1 MKRIRLWAVL
11 GAAILAPPAF
21 AHDTPDVDNH
31 YQVSGDA
38 QAAPIQAFEVN
49 GSLYLQ
55 LRDIRAVPAP
65 LGDNGPI
72 PYKIYGPY
80 MILPAVAS
88 VTLHFGNATAYV
100 RALDGVA
107 GSSGDAQATMTP
119 PVDAANPASE
129 ISVPTYRPTYAA
141 PAYTPRTVPVSS
153 PVSPVA
159 LAPSSDAVTGTISRP
174 GEVASTQGFTTV
186 SAPSSSDSSPN
197 GAVVGPASE
206 GTSLLANLHAA
217 RGGVVLIVA
226 DGTVAGATA
235 ANSTMQACMSRRW
248 ACQVEYKGAP
258 PGQVKLETAQ

>member
-1 MKRIRLWAVL
+1 MKRLLLWAAL
-11 GAAILAPPAF
+11 GAAILSTPAF
-21 AHDTPDVDNH
+21 AHDTPGVNNH
-31 YQVSGDA
+31 YRVGGDA
-38 QAAPIQAFEVN
+38 QAAPIQAFELN

-55 LRDIRAVPAP
+55 LRDIHAVPAP

-72 PYKIYGPY
+72 AYRIYGSY
-80 MILPAVAS
+80 MILPVVAS
-88 VTLHFGNATAYV
+88 VTLHYGDATAYV
-100 RALDGVA
+100 TALDG
-107 GSSGDAQATMTP
+107 GTSPSSDAQATMAP

-129 ISVPTYRPTYAA
+129 ISVPVYAT

-153 PVSPVA
+153 PVSPPVF
-159 LAPSSDAVTGTISRP
+159 APSSDAVTGTISRP
-174 GEVASTQGFTTV
+174 GQSASTQGATTI
-186 SAPSSSDSSPN
+186 SATSSSNPN

-206 GTSLLANLHAA
+206 GMSLLANLHAA
-217 RGGVVLIVA
+217 PGGVVLIVA